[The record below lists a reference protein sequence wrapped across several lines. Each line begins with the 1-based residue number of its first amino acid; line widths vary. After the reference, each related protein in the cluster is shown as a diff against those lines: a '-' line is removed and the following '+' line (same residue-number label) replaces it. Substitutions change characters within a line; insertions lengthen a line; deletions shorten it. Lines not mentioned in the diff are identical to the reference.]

1 LHGGDSAGTSFR
13 HYQRDAVMPKKQKT
27 NKLQIELVE
36 ALSAVIDEYRGRVTY
51 VDTLGALEYMK
62 HVVLSETIEATT

>member
-1 LHGGDSAGTSFR
+1 
-13 HYQRDAVMPKKQKT
+13 MPKKQKT